1 MQSISMRGDSETT
14 RDGKM
19 ARLPGAQKVWASAF
33 GGDFGALIWNAS
45 DFPSVQQS
53 SFEVGAE

>member
-1 MQSISMRGDSETT
+1 MQTISVRGDSETT

-19 ARLPGAQKVWASAF
+19 ARLPGTQKVWASAF
-33 GGDFGALIWNAS
+33 EGGFGALIWNAS
-45 DFPSVQQS
+45 EFPSVQQS